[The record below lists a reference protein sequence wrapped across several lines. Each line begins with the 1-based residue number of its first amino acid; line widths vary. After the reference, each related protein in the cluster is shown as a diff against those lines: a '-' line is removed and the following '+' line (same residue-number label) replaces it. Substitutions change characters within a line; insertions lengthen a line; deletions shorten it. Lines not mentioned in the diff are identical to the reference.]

1 MYNGNGYPP
10 RGGQMQPYPLRQ
22 SRVKTA
28 NVEKWLQQGLA
39 IVGSILMP
47 AGLVAIVLGWY
58 GAAHTPYVFEQLAY
72 LISGGLFG
80 LGMLGAGGFLFFG
93 SWLARLAHQQRME
106 TELLAFGL
114 SQMMAAVTPQ
124 NGEPAA
130 GMPPHRR
137 RHMRPRQSP
146 RGEVAQNQPDDT
158 MDLDPQ
164 PAGPESE
171 SREESR

>member
-10 RGGQMQPYPLRQ
+10 PRGGQMPPYPLRQ

-28 NVEKWLQQGLA
+28 NVERWLQQGLA
-39 IVGSILMP
+39 IVGSLLMP

-80 LGMLGAGGFLFFG
+80 LGLLGAGGFLFFG
-93 SWLARLAHQQRME
+93 SWLARLSHQQRME

-114 SQMMAAVTPQ
+114 SQIVAAVTPQ
-124 NGEPAA
+124 DSEASGVLQPQ
-130 GMPPHRR
+130 RR
-137 RHMRPRQSP
+137 RHMRGRQAA
-146 RGEVAQNQPDDT
+146 RGEVGRQSDDT
-158 MDLDPQ
+158 VVLEASP
-164 PAGPESE
+164 PAAEGEAF
-171 SREESR
+171 R